1 VKVSNKPFLPSAVP
15 VLGVSIAVPLA
26 LQPGRD
32 SVLSCTVSAAGGGLQ
47 VRSAAAAA
55 PHLGQLHLTAHTG
68 QSLLG
73 CLQLM
78 SCGLVHLYS
87 VWAWPTVGGNDIPDS
102 QLCSAPLALY

>member
-1 VKVSNKPFLPSAVP
+1 MCLEWVPPQGCRGCHIVHLMPQLSGLCMSKFATLAAVA

-55 PHLGQLHLTAHTG
+55 PHLDQLHLTAHAG
-68 QSLLG
+68 QSWFH
-73 CLQLM
+73 
-78 SCGLVHLYS
+78 V
-87 VWAWPTVGGNDIPDS
+87 
-102 QLCSAPLALY
+102 